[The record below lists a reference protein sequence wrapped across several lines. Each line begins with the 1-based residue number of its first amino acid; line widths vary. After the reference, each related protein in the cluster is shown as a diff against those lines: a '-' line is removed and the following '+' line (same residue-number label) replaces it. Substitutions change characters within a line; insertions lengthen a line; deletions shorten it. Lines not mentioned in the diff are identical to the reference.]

1 MTTTKQ
7 HREGRLVMTLYLGT
21 GLALVVLLMLAGLA
35 MRLGQ
40 AGWLKLASV
49 DFYSLLTLHGAG
61 MIAAMVLCGMG
72 GLWYLV
78 RREVDMS
85 LAVGLWAFGT
95 ALTGIVLVAVAA
107 GIGKF
112 AAAWTFLYPLPFV
125 NPTWPQWSTGAF
137 LIGLTLVV
145 VGWAVWCIQ
154 LLEAVL
160 RGYGGFRGILGIDM
174 VFRPK
179 AFAAAGRKPAPPQML
194 PAFVIAF
201 DGLIAATAASLLGV
215 ALIVHWLDPS
225 VRLDPLWAKNLTYF
239 FGHDLANFIIYMLI
253 AQVYVGL
260 PLYTRRPW
268 PNTTV
273 LTIGWWGTL
282 LFLLLA
288 FPHHLYMDFAQPVW
302 IQYVG
307 TAASYL
313 SALPVAV
320 VTVFGGVLLVWG
332 SGMRW
337 ALGSIFMFAGLAGW
351 IVGGIGALLDATI
364 HFNTVLH
371 NTLWVPAHF
380 HTYLLGGS
388 FLFAIGWAFAM
399 VEGRSPR
406 TSSAATRWVV
416 AGSVLVGIALL
427 LASFY
432 VAGAAGVPRRYD
444 VEPDPGALWAGVGSV
459 GAIVL
464 ILGLLVGLVEGVRIW
479 RGLKQPRA
487 MGDWP
492 WAPEGA
498 AQPQGVVK

>member
-1 MTTTKQ
+1 
-7 HREGRLVMTLYLGT
+7 MTLYLAT
-21 GLALVVLLMLAGLA
+21 GLGLVVLLMVVGLA
-35 MRLGQ
+35 MRLVQ
-40 AGWLKLASV
+40 AGWLTLSSV
-49 DFYSLLTLHGAG
+49 DFFALLTLHGAG

-78 RREVDMS
+78 RREVEMS
-85 LAVGLWAFGT
+85 QAVGLWAYGT
-95 ALTGIVLVAVAA
+95 ALAGILSVAVAA
-107 GIGKF
+107 GLGKF
-112 AAAWTFLYPLPFV
+112 GAAWTFLFPLPFV
-125 NPTWPQWSTGAF
+125 NPTWPQWSIGAF
-137 LIGLTLVV
+137 LIGLTLIV

-154 LLEAVL
+154 ILEAVL

-174 VFRPK
+174 IFRPK
-179 AFAAAGRKPAPPQML
+179 AFEAAGRKPAPPQML
-194 PAFVIAF
+194 PAFVIAL
-201 DGLIAATAASLLGV
+201 DGLLAAAAASMLGV

-225 VRLDPLWAKNLTYF
+225 VELNALWAKNLTYF

-260 PLYTRRPW
+260 PLYTKRPW
-268 PNTTV
+268 PNTKV

-282 LFLLLA
+282 VFLLMA

-302 IQYVG
+302 IQYLG

-313 SALPVAV
+313 SAIPVAV

-351 IVGGIGALLDATI
+351 IIGGIGALLDATI

-388 FLFAIGWAFAM
+388 FLFAVGWAFAM
-399 VEGRSPR
+399 IEGRSSR
-406 TSSAATRWVV
+406 ESSPFTRWVV
-416 AGSVLVGIALL
+416 SGSVLVGIAML

-432 VAGAAGVPRRYD
+432 AAGAAGVPRRYD
-444 VEPDPGALWAGVGSV
+444 VEPDPGAAWAALGSV

-464 ILGLLVGLVEGVRIW
+464 ILGLLVGLAEWIRLW
-479 RGLKQPRA
+479 RGLKQPRSV
-487 MGDWP
+487 GEWP
-492 WAPEGA
+492 WKPEAAP
-498 AQPQGVVK
+498 QPQGGAK